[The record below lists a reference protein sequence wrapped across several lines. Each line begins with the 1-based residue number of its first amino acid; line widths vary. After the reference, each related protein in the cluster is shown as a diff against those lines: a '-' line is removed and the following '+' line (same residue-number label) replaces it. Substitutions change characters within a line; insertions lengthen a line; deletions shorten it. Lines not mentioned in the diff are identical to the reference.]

1 MAVTNE
7 LYHTQVNSVHIS
19 TPYSSRHNLML
30 LFPIYN
36 KFPKRFQIK
45 FCTYFSSFLYT
56 LHALLTISFL
66 VCITLISGEA
76 YKCKIGMQLENLHL
90 YCTNSSTHTHTHT
103 HTHSIKI
110 QLHTCF
116 TRPSPSPYLDY
127 LGRFHRFSTLQQKK
141 GGPCNVTQI
150 KKAT

>member
-1 MAVTNE
+1 MAVTIE

-36 KFPKRFQIK
+36 KFPKGFQIK
-45 FCTYFSSFLYT
+45 FCIYFSSFLYT

-76 YKCKIGMQLENLHL
+76 AYKCKIGIQLENLHL
-90 YCTNSSTHTHTHT
+90 YCTNSFTHIR
-103 HTHSIKI
+103 SNKM